1 VRLLLKIAVTATVF
15 VLIFRQVEPHLILD
29 RLQSLHWGPLSA
41 AAILLGCQF
50 LITAWRWK
58 RLADHAS
65 SRRVRYG
72 DLIRFLGMS
81 NLYGQ
86 LLPSTVGGDLVRTG
100 MLARRVGLGPAT
112 LSVLVDRVTG
122 LAILLFLMVAV
133 LPLLAWRIEQP
144 ALVAGLAAIGIAGC
158 AAFLAFVFLPNRL
171 TRWLPRSGA
180 QARTFATQLRE
191 ALVGRTL
198 APAVLAFG
206 VLIHLG
212 SITLVFL
219 LGRAV
224 DVPLGFLDCV
234 MLVPPALLLAAL
246 PVSVAGW
253 GVREGA
259 LAGGFALIGVP
270 PAGVVTVSILYGLTA
285 PAIGIVYGVVSPFLG
300 GEMNIS
306 DTGAGQSKQNA
317 VDREE
322 VMRHYDRVAAQW
334 DTAQVQ
340 DLNAAYLESRWRSLE
355 PMLHDYAGSARAVEL
370 GVGTGAYMDR
380 IAPLFGEILAV
391 DFSRGMLDVLERKL
405 RSLGRT
411 NVKPVQHDVYHLDAI
426 PDGTIDVALA
436 IGLME
441 NIDEPGRLF
450 AEVARI
456 LRPAGAF
463 IATTSNGR
471 CPWYRL
477 RGLLQG
483 AQHCRTEH
491 FLTETEVRRLSTVA
505 GLTCDHVRYWGTV
518 PGGLRSPLLVKW
530 LASLEAPLSRT
541 PLDHYLGGLAFRA
554 VNGSGIC
561 R

>member
-1 VRLLLKIAVTATVF
+1 VRVLLKIAVTAAAF
-15 VLIFRQVEPHLILD
+15 VLIFRQVEPHLVLD

-58 RLADHAS
+58 RLADHAC

-72 DLIRFLGMS
+72 NLIRFLGMS

-86 LLPSTVGGDLVRTG
+86 LLPSTVGGDLVRAG
-100 MLARRVGLGPAT
+100 MLARQVGLGPAT

-122 LAILLFLMVAV
+122 LAILLFMIIAL
-133 LPLLAWRIEQP
+133 LPLLAWRTDWP
-144 ALVAGLAAIGIAGC
+144 AEVALLAAIAIAGC
-158 AAFLAFVFLPNRL
+158 AAFLAFVFLPDRL
-171 TRWLPRSGA
+171 TGWLPLSRA
-180 QARTFATQLRE
+180 QARTFATQLRA
-191 ALVGRTL
+191 ALFGRAL

-206 VLIHLG
+206 LLIHLG

-259 LAGGFALIGVP
+259 LAGSFALIGVP
-270 PAGVVTVSILYGLTA
+270 AAGVVTVSILYGLTA
-285 PAIGIVYGVVSPFLG
+285 PAIGIVYGVVSPLLG
-300 GEMNIS
+300 GEMNTS
-306 DTGAGQSKQNA
+306 DTGAGQSKQNP
-317 VDREE
+317 VDGGE
-322 VMRHYDRVAAQW
+322 VMRHYDRVAVQW

-355 PMLHDYAGSARAVEL
+355 PMLHDYVSSARAVEL
-370 GVGTGAYMDR
+370 GVGTGAYIDR

-405 RSLGRT
+405 QSLGIT
-411 NVKPVQHDVYHLDAI
+411 NVKAVQHDVYHLDTI

-450 AEVARI
+450 SEVTRI
-456 LRPAGAF
+456 LRSAGAF

-483 AQHCRTEH
+483 SQHCRTEH
-491 FLTETEVRRLSTVA
+491 FLTEAEVRRLSADA
-505 GLTCDHVRYWGTV
+505 GLTFEYVRFWGTV
-518 PGGLRSPLLVKW
+518 PGGLRSPRLVKW
-530 LASLEAPLSRT
+530 LALLEVPLSRT
-541 PLDHYLGGLAFRA
+541 PADRYLGGLTFRLLKP
-554 VNGSGIC
+554 
-561 R
+561 